1 MVFLLLLLWVF
12 STLIKTDICGV
23 GSQLINNFMM
33 RLGWCNAHPI
43 YVFMYLCYG
52 VLVLLLPLAGY

>member
-33 RLGWCNAHPI
+33 RLG
-43 YVFMYLCYG
+43 
-52 VLVLLLPLAGY
+52 